1 MNPCPSYLHL
11 RLLEIQGYTRTLGWD
26 WKRCS
31 KHSKFWD
38 VVYNF
43 LATTSVIHKNV
54 QGFDYS
60 RERTSTFKPSSSG
73 IGCRAQPTCDG
84 PPTPPLLTPPPHVTR
99 FHSSTTRSS
108 KAPRPAGVAV
118 NAPPLSS
125 QAIRGPLLWR
135 GLGRK
140 RRGRDRGGPQACG
153 LRGPGRDQRTP
164 QVSAPLLARQPS
176 PSAGHAPATGLCPAA
191 LRSNLRARPVP

>member
-11 RLLEIQGYTRTLGWD
+11 RVLELQGYTRTLGWD

-31 KHSKFWD
+31 KRQYFKFWD
-38 VVYNF
+38 VVYSF
-43 LATTSVIHKNV
+43 LETTSVIHKNV

-84 PPTPPLLTPPPHVTR
+84 PPTPPFLIPPLPHATR
-99 FHSSTTRSS
+99 SHSSTARSS
-108 KAPRPAGVAV
+108 KAPRTAGVAV
-118 NAPPLSS
+118 TAPLSS
-125 QAIRGPLLWR
+125 HAGRGPLLRR

-153 LRGPGRDQRTP
+153 RRGPGRDQRTP
-164 QVSAPLLARQPS
+164 QVSAPLLARRPS

-191 LRSNLRARPVP
+191 LRSNL